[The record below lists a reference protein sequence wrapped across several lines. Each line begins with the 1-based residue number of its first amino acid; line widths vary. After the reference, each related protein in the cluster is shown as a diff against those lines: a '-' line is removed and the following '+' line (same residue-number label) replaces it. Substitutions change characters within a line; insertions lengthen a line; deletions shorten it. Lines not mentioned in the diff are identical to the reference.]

1 MSQSINLYKQLANH
15 KLFNK
20 SVNFGLKRIK
30 LALALL
36 GHPEKKLKNVISV
49 VGESGKFTTLFSL
62 KSFIEAS
69 NQNVTTHISPS
80 LRDIRE
86 RFYMGEKYLSHKE
99 IKKTIKQIEKLN
111 IPLTIFECLTLVYII
126 NASKINVDYNIQE
139 TGALWR
145 LDSNNI
151 HDFPKIQICTNINKQ
166 HLNFLKR
173 KTLDEVIKE
182 DVGFLSDFTN
192 IYIGK
197 QSPNVI
203 RKIKTNLK
211 NNKSIIIYPN
221 TWKLTKK
228 GDQYYYQDRKY
239 KIKLNT
245 KNVYSKGM
253 FENVCLAIKVALDLK
268 IDKKTI
274 QKTLPLL
281 SFEGRFQYLNKGKI
295 KNRLHKNEIIMIDG
309 AHATADAQNLAAY
322 LKNIKI
328 PKYGIWAMTKNK
340 EPDLFIKKLKGV
352 FKKIVI
358 MPIEN
363 ETNSV
368 SVNKLYKIAVKN
380 KFIAE
385 KSNNFTEALKKIS
398 SKEKKL
404 IVCFG
409 SLYNCGNIL
418 NKN

>member
-1 MSQSINLYKQLANH
+1 M
-15 KLFNK
+15 
-20 SVNFGLKRIK
+20 
-30 LALALL
+30 
-36 GHPEKKLKNVISV
+36 KN
-49 VGESGKFTTLFSL
+49 
-62 KSFIEAS
+62 
-69 NQNVTTHISPS
+69 
-80 LRDIRE
+80 
-86 RFYMGEKYLSHKE
+86 
-99 IKKTIKQIEKLN
+99 
-111 IPLTIFECLTLVYII
+111 
-126 NASKINVDYNIQE
+126 NASKI
-139 TGALWR
+139 
-145 LDSNNI
+145 
-151 HDFPKIQICTNINKQ
+151 
-166 HLNFLKR
+166 
-173 KTLDEVIKE
+173 
-182 DVGFLSDFTN
+182 
-192 IYIGK
+192 
-197 QSPNVI
+197 
-203 RKIKTNLK
+203 
-211 NNKSIIIYPN
+211 IYPN
-221 TWKLTKK
+221 SWKLIRKDK
-228 GDQYYYQDRKY
+228 FYYYQDMKT

-245 KNVYSKGM
+245 RNVYSKGM
-253 FENVCLAIKVALDLK
+253 FENVCQAIKVALDLN
-268 IDKKTI
+268 IDKKII

-380 KFIAE
+380 KVKVE
-385 KSNNFTEALKKIS
+385 KSNNLKEALKKIS